1 MDDRTSESKMRPS
14 LHRAEDIRSLLL
26 NTKELPTLS
35 ARDLDELRQISKLD
49 VSSYSEADVRAEV
62 IDPVL
67 RILGY
72 RKEHYFSL
80 EREKNLKFL
89 GKDRYIDYRMTLWS
103 ESFWVIE
110 AKKVKRQD
118 LRFTWDELEQVL
130 CYAAHPEINAALMAL
145 CDGRLFEIYDRE
157 ESLAKPIE
165 RVEVRNLVEDFPK
178 LQRLLSPWQSW
189 FFQKRRIPRLVDK
202 VMDHEITLGR
212 LDEIRSELNRALD
225 QKRSIV
231 MDNRRKLLST
241 VDQDEARQ
249 RYIGEL
255 GLSDLVNDLMFS
267 VRTQSDCN
275 AVVNAV
281 IARGG
286 PSGFHSLFAVFP
298 DQPRDMNDVFVAMS
312 LRVLIAYEDSSIR
325 VDWLPSW
332 LTGPGHPA
340 DIESAI
346 KKLIALALD
355 SFSADPARKIVL
367 QYSACARR
375 IAKLQ
380 TALIPAATQLG
391 ALRHQHL
398 RHWADELH
406 DAQMMST
413 PEGQALAA
421 LGSTQTL
428 MTSIFVRKCIDSHL
442 KFDLSRALTALKDA
456 WASEKILLHDGT
468 EYWAS
473 LAGRGLADEL
483 ETTEASWVTYDNLA
497 HWTLCMLGQSVKW
510 TNYVKA
516 QHREDL
522 MRIASMRSWKAKELL
537 GKDVALDPVSEQHFA
552 DRFFAGS
559 VDTYLALRNAY
570 SKRAVPAR

>member
-1 MDDRTSESKMRPS
+1 MDDTTSESKMRLS

-26 NTKELPTLS
+26 NTKELPALS
-35 ARDLDELRQISKLD
+35 DSDLDELRQISKLD
-49 VSSYSEADVRAEV
+49 VSSYSEADVRAVV
-62 IDPVL
+62 IDPVV

-80 EREKNLKFL
+80 NREKNLKFL
-89 GKDRYIDYRMTLWS
+89 DKDCYIDYEMTLWS

-110 AKKVKRQD
+110 AKKAKRKAPKFN
-118 LRFTWDELEQVL
+118 RKELEQAL
-130 CYAAHPEINAALMAL
+130 CYASHPQVNAALMVL

-212 LDEIRSELNRALD
+212 LDEIRGELNRTLD

-231 MDNRRKLLST
+231 IDNRRKLLST
-241 VDQDEARQ
+241 VDQGEARQ

-267 VRTQSDCN
+267 VRTQPDCN

-286 PSGFHSLFAVFP
+286 PSGFHSLFALFP
-298 DQPRDMNDVFVAMS
+298 DQPRDMNDAFVAMS

-325 VDWLPSW
+325 VDWLPDW
-332 LTGPGHPA
+332 LTDPGHPA
-340 DIESAI
+340 DIDGAI

-355 SFSADPARKIVL
+355 SFSADPARKAIL

-375 IAKLQ
+375 IAKLM
-380 TALIPAATQLG
+380 TAMIPTATQLG
-391 ALRHQHL
+391 ALRHQNL
-398 RHWADELH
+398 RYWLDELD
-406 DAQMMST
+406 DAQMTST
-413 PEGQALAA
+413 PEGHTLSA
-421 LGSTQTL
+421 LGTLQTF
-428 MTSIFVRKCIDSHL
+428 MTSSFVRECTNGHR
-442 KFDLSRALTALKDA
+442 KFDVSRALTKLKDS

-473 LAGRGLADEL
+473 LAGRGLTDEL
-483 ETTEASWVTYDNLA
+483 EPTEVNWVTYDNLA
-497 HWTLCMLGQSVKW
+497 HRVLCMLSHSAKW

-516 QHREDL
+516 HHQGDL
-522 MRIASMRSWKAKELL
+522 IRIASMNSWRAKELL
-537 GKDVALDPVSEQHFA
+537 DKDVEPHPISEQHFA

>member
-1 MDDRTSESKMRPS
+1 MDDTTSESKMHLS

-26 NTKELPTLS
+26 NTKELPALS
-35 ARDLDELRQISKLD
+35 AKDLDDLRQISKLD

-62 IDPVL
+62 IDPIV

-89 GKDRYIDYRMTLWS
+89 GKDRYIDYKMTLWS

-110 AKKVKRQD
+110 AKKVKRQV

-130 CYAAHPEINAALMAL
+130 CYAAHPEINAALMVL
-145 CDGRLFEIYDRE
+145 CDGRLLEIYDRE
-157 ESLAKPIE
+157 ESLAKPVE

-178 LQRLLSPWQSW
+178 LQRLLSPWQAW

-202 VMDHEITLGR
+202 VMDHEINLGR
-212 LDEIRSELNRALD
+212 LDEIRGELNRTLD
-225 QKRSIV
+225 KKRAIV

-241 VDQDEARQ
+241 VDQSEARQ
-249 RYIGEL
+249 RHIGEL

-267 VRTQSDCN
+267 VRTQPDCN

-286 PSGFHSLFAVFP
+286 LSGFHSIFAIFP
-298 DQPRDMNDVFVAMS
+298 DQPRDMNDTFVAMS
-312 LRVLIAYEDSSIR
+312 LRVLIAYEESSIR

-332 LTGPGHPA
+332 LTGPGYPA

-355 SFSADPARKIVL
+355 SFSADPARKAIL

-375 IAKLQ
+375 MAKLM
-380 TALIPAATQLG
+380 TAMIPTATQLG
-391 ALRHQHL
+391 ALRHQNL
-398 RHWADELH
+398 RYWLDELD
-406 DAQMMST
+406 DAQMAST
-413 PEGQALAA
+413 PEGHTLSA
-421 LGSTQTL
+421 LGTLQTF
-428 MTSIFVRKCIDSHL
+428 MTSTFVRECTNSHQ
-442 KFDLSRALTALKDA
+442 KFDVSRALTELKDA
-456 WASEKILLHDGT
+456 WASERMLLHDGT

-473 LAGRGLADEL
+473 LAGRGLTGEL
-483 ETTEASWVTYDNLA
+483 EPTEYNWVTYDNLA
-497 HWTLCMLGQSVKW
+497 HRVLCALSHSAKW
-510 TNYVKA
+510 TNHVEA

-522 MRIASMRSWKAKELL
+522 MRIASMGSWKARELL
-537 GKDVALDPVSEQHFA
+537 EKDVVLDPISEQHLA

-559 VDTYLALRNAY
+559 VDTYLALSNAY
-570 SKRAVPAR
+570 SKRALPTR